1 MWAIMKIQ
9 GLMRCL
15 LKPHTYIALSAVAMA
30 NSIHTVYKRSR
41 ARIEAVFQ
49 LLLNYFDTFVVLLIV
64 VWNLMT
70 INILSKAINY
80 LTIKS
85 KPEAEPTTN
94 DLKVNSAES
103 IEWQRTIET
112 VVQSVV
118 SLNIAQ
124 LFPFELGEYGTS
136 VGTGFIVDAKQG
148 IILTNRHVVG
158 SGPFLGYA
166 VFNNHEQCD
175 VTLLYSDPV
184 HDFAFLKFDPSRL
197 KYMAGKLA
205 ALKLC
210 PELAKVGSEIRI
222 VGNNANDKLSILAG
236 FISRLDRNVPDMP
249 ALTYTDFNT
258 EYIQASCNATGG
270 SSGSP
275 VIDIHGNVIGLK
287 ASGKA
292 EASTDFFLPLARPL
306 RTLSLLQKKRPVT
319 RGTIQVKWSKVP
331 YEMCARIGISDECE
345 QAMRRAFPA
354 SFGMLVAQTILP
366 QGPGDGL
373 IEVSDCLISI
383 NGELVNNFAQVD
395 EILDSSVDQDIFL
408 GLQRAGKDIT
418 LAVQVGD
425 LHAITPSKFVSINGA
440 MFQNVGYQIAQR
452 YSRPIEGV
460 FISRGSPTL
469 EESDF
474 KLLLELDHKPV
485 HNVDKLIELVRS
497 MPSNPY
503 VVAKTCALKL
513 SAISQHPYFCL
524 CDTWEPR
531 LKIYTLNA
539 STGLWDIE
547 EVAAAPP
554 PKQPCIRSATF
565 SSTGFANPKFD
576 WITHGFAIITFIDP
590 YDGSQGCCSGFVIDP
605 QNGFILVTEFPYP
618 LEITYISFAQSVEIP
633 GKVIFVHP
641 QLRLSIVSYDPK
653 LVDIPLE
660 AIQFSPVPAQQ
671 GDKLTFIGVTST
683 GELVSSTSKVT
694 HIFFD
699 GFINTVILDSEFSEL
714 RGVLVNEDG
723 HVCAMKGNDYTSEV
737 LPIMN
742 MLQKLRDGSLFRA
755 RHLPMNYDTA
765 EISSARRRE
774 VPEGKL

>member
-1 MWAIMKIQ
+1 MNPT
-9 GLMRCL
+9 L
-15 LKPHTYIALSAVAMA
+15 YIALSAVAMIT
-30 NSIHTVYKRSR
+30 SIHMIYKRWR
-41 ARIEAVFQ
+41 TRIETGLQ

-70 INILSKAINY
+70 INLLSKAIGY
-80 LTIKS
+80 LKIKS
-85 KPEAEPTTN
+85 KLETEQPSN
-94 DLKVNSAES
+94 DLNLNLAES
-103 IEWQRTIET
+103 IEWQRTIGT
-112 VVQSVV
+112 VIQSVV
-118 SLNIAQ
+118 ALNIAQ
-124 LFPFELGEYGTS
+124 LFPFELGEHGIS
-136 VGTGFIVDAKQG
+136 VSTGFIVDAKQG
-148 IILTNRHVVG
+148 FILTNRHVVG

-175 VTLLYSDPV
+175 VTLLYSDPI

-222 VGNNANDKLSILAG
+222 VGNNAGEKLSILSG
-236 FISRLDRNVPDMP
+236 FISRLDRNAPDMP
-249 ALTYTDFNT
+249 ELEYTDFNT

-287 ASGKA
+287 ASGKS
-292 EASTDFFLPLARPL
+292 EASTDFFLPLGRPL
-306 RTLSLLQKKRPVT
+306 RALHLLQENLPVT
-319 RGTIQVKWSKVP
+319 RGTVQVKWSKVP
-331 YEMCARIGISDECE
+331 YEMCTRIGISDECE
-345 QAMRRAFPA
+345 QAMRKVFPL
-354 SFGMLVAQTILP
+354 SFGMLVAQIILP

-383 NGELVNNFAQVD
+383 NGELINNFAQVE
-395 EILDSSVDQDIFL
+395 EILDNSVGQDMIL

-418 LAVQVGD
+418 LAVHVGD

-440 MFQNVGYQIAQR
+440 VFQNVGYQIAQR

-460 FISRGSPTL
+460 FVCRGSPIF
-469 EESDF
+469 EDSDF

-485 HNVDKLIELVRS
+485 PNIDNLIEIVRS

-503 VVAKTCALKL
+503 IVAKTCALKL
-513 SAISQHPYFCL
+513 SAMFQHPYFCL
-524 CDTWEPR
+524 CETWEPR
-531 LKIYTLNA
+531 IKIYTHNA
-539 STGLWDIE
+539 STRIWDIE
-547 EVAAAPP
+547 EVAAAHA
-554 PKQPCIRSATF
+554 PKQHCIRSATF
-565 SSTGFANPKFD
+565 SSTGFANPQFD

-590 YDGSQGCCSGFVIDP
+590 YDGTQGCCSGFVVDP
-605 QNGFILVTEFPYP
+605 RNGLILVTEFPYP

-633 GKVIFVHP
+633 GKVMFVHP
-641 QLRLSIVSYDPK
+641 QLRLSIISYDPK

-714 RGVLVNEDG
+714 RGVLVNADG
-723 HVCAMKGNDYTSEV
+723 QVCAMKGNDYTSEV
-737 LPIMN
+737 LPIMT
-742 MLQKLRDGSLFRA
+742 MLQKLKNGTLYSA
-755 RHLPMNYDTA
+755 RYLPMNYDTA

-774 VPEGKL
+774 VPEGKFCQLFSHTNSFRMDL